1 MTKELEALKKRIEE
15 LDEEEVEK
23 LTQIIDG
30 MINTKEYEQEL
41 EQDGYNLQAYR
52 LAVRLAME
60 SGETSDY
67 WGEWYDDALAK
78 LSQ

>member
-60 SGETSDY
+60 SGETRDY